1 MAPDDQRALLDAQVT
16 LSAVEPAVDALMGQ
30 HFLPL
35 LKRIPQ
41 PILFVNGDGDTDRI
55 AGAPAFL
62 AAAPDASSFVFRDT
76 GHGVSIRRPKEFAA
90 LLDGFAQRVF
100 EAPR

>member
-1 MAPDDQRALLDAQVT
+1 MAGKFIEQVGEFLAAQHAH
-16 LSAVEPAVDALMGQ
+16 SMGQ

-35 LKRIPQ
+35 LERIPQ

-55 AGAPAFL
+55 AGEPAFL
-62 AAAPDASSFVFRDT
+62 AAAPDASVYNFRDT

-90 LLDGFAQRVF
+90 LLDRFAQRVF
-100 EAPR
+100 EAPQ